1 MDDSALIVTLQM
13 DARSAA
19 RFTALRRAHFP
30 AERNWL
36 DAHITLFHALPGAYA
51 DDILGDIAQAADRQE
66 AFALQVERVYFLGA
80 GVAYAM
86 SSPEG
91 MALREDLARCWPSL
105 LGRQDRHWR
114 GPLHVTVQNKVRP
127 EEARRLH
134 AALERDFVP
143 GAIDAVGLQVWE
155 YLGGPWRPVATYPF
169 RERSMPGDRLPPC
182 LSPGDMPAS

>member
-13 DARSAA
+13 DAPSAA

-51 DDILGDIAQAADRQE
+51 NDILGDIARAAGRHR
-66 AFALQVERVYFLGA
+66 AFALRVERVYFLGA

-91 MALREDLARCWPSL
+91 MALREDLARCWPTL

-114 GPLHVTVQNKVRP
+114 GPLHVTVQNKVAP
-127 EEARRLH
+127 AEAKRLQ
-134 AALERDFVP
+134 AELERDFVP
-143 GAIDAVGLQVWE
+143 GDIDAVGLQVWE
-155 YLGGPWRPVATYPF
+155 YLGGPWRPVATCPF
-169 RERSMPGDRLPPC
+169 GERSTSAGRASPSASAGDP
-182 LSPGDMPAS
+182 PAS